1 MNNDN
6 VINSTI
12 TARWGMD
19 RSSNQSEEKT
29 VQGISAVPQAS
40 PLLALP
46 NEVLLKISSYLSF
59 VECTHLA
66 LASSRLCAV
75 FNTEA
80 RLKILSDHYYGPQ
93 SAGKMARTNITN
105 REIPAVPEH
114 EISNPLLRLA
124 YHRYVSNKYLASL
137 GTDTSQICVATLDGH
152 TDGVKSIAPLPGE
165 RLVSSSW
172 DKTLKV
178 WNLNKLDGQPLTLNE
193 NMDNEW
199 MIIPLLDGR
208 LASCSSDKTV
218 KVWDLSKPDG
228 QRCVVR
234 LYGHVGVVMCIAQLP
249 DGRLVSGSSDWSLM
263 VWDLSKPD
271 GQRRVAVLL
280 GHVGSVRSVTVLSC
294 GHLASCSLDL
304 TVKIWNPDRQQCVAT
319 LKAVDINFTCANSI
333 TELADGR
340 LAVSYGMIIKVWD
353 LSTPDGQQCVAT
365 LSGHTEH
372 VLSVTALSDGRLV
385 SCSYDKTI
393 KVWDLSRPNKEQCV
407 ASLNGHYRWVAL
419 VLQLDNGWL
428 VSCSV
433 DHKIKLWDLTGGNKF
448 RRVSH
453 RGKFSHDNGQ

>member
-6 VINSTI
+6 VINST
-12 TARWGMD
+12 TAVRRSLD
-19 RSSNQSEEKT
+19 LSSNQAEEKT
-29 VQGISAVPQAS
+29 VQGAAALPHTS

-46 NEVLLKISSYLSF
+46 NEALLKISSYLSF

-66 LASSRLCAV
+66 LTSRRLCAV
-75 FNTEA
+75 FNTEE
-80 RLKILSDHYYGPQ
+80 RLKILSDHYYGAQ
-93 SAGKMARTNITN
+93 SVGKMSGKNITN
-105 REIPAVPEH
+105 REIPAVPGH

-137 GTDTSQICVATLDGH
+137 GTDTSHTCVATLDGH
-152 TDGVKSIAPLPGE
+152 TDGVKSIAPLPGD

-172 DKTLKV
+172 DKTMKV

-193 NMDNEW
+193 NMGDEW

-234 LYGHVGVVMCIAQLP
+234 LYGHVGLVMCIAQLP
-249 DGRLVSGSSDWSLM
+249 DGRLVTGSTDWTLM
-263 VWDLSKPD
+263 VWDLGKPD
-271 GQRRVAVLL
+271 RQRCVAMLR
-280 GHVGSVRSVTVLSC
+280 GHAGSVRSVTVLSC

-304 TVKIWNPDRQQCVAT
+304 TVKIWNLDRLQCVAT
-319 LKAVDINFTCANSI
+319 LKAVDIKFNCVNSI

-353 LSTPDGQQCVAT
+353 LSMPDGPQCVAT
-365 LSGHTEH
+365 LSGHTKH
-372 VLSVTALSDGRLV
+372 VLSVTALADGRLV

-393 KVWDLSRPNKEQCV
+393 KVWDLSKPNKEQCV

-433 DHKIKLWDLTGGNKF
+433 DHKIKLWDLTGGDK
-448 RRVSH
+448 RVLH
-453 RGKFSHDNGQ
+453 RGKFRHDNGR

>member
-1 MNNDN
+1 MNNGN

-12 TARWGMD
+12 TTRWGMD
-19 RSSNQSEEKT
+19 RSANQSEEKT
-29 VQGISAVPQAS
+29 VQRISAVPQAS

-46 NEVLLKISSYLSF
+46 NEILLKISSYLSF
-59 VECTHLA
+59 VECTQLA
-66 LASSRLCAV
+66 LASRRLCAV
-75 FNTEA
+75 FNTEE

-93 SAGKMARTNITN
+93 SVGKISGKNITN

-137 GTDTSQICVATLDGH
+137 GTDTSQTCVVTLDGH
-152 TDGVKSIAPLPGE
+152 TDGVASIVPLPGE

-172 DKTLKV
+172 DKTIKV
-178 WNLNKLDGQPLTLNE
+178 WNLNRLDGQPLTLNE
-193 NMDNEW
+193 NMGDEW

-234 LYGHVGVVMCIAQLP
+234 LYGHVGLVMCIAQLP
-249 DGRLVSGSSDWSLM
+249 DGRLVTGSTDWTLM
-263 VWDLSKPD
+263 VWDLGKPD
-271 GQRRVAVLL
+271 TQRCVAMLR
-280 GHVGSVRSVTVLSC
+280 GHAGSVRSVTVLSS

-304 TVKIWNPDRQQCVAT
+304 TVKIWNLDRLQCVAT
-319 LKAVDINFTCANSI
+319 LKAVDIKFTCVNSI

-340 LAVSYGMIIKVWD
+340 LAVSYGMVIKVWD
-353 LSTPDGQQCVAT
+353 LSMPDGRQCVAT
-365 LSGHTEH
+365 LSGHTKH
-372 VLSVTALSDGRLV
+372 VLSVTALADGRLV

-393 KVWDLSRPNKEQCV
+393 KVWDPSKPDKEQCV
-407 ASLNGHYRWVAL
+407 ASLIGHCLRVEWVL
-419 VLQLDNGWL
+419 ELDNGWL
-428 VSCSV
+428 VSCSN
-433 DHKIKLWDLTGGNKF
+433 DHKIKLWNLGSNFGWVAHRAKF
-448 RRVSH
+448 R
-453 RGKFSHDNGQ
+453 HDNDR